1 MFRSKCNN
9 LNFANDSPWHKWH
22 KWHQRYLSY
31 NHQVIFWPL
40 YGIILQEEGDFA
52 LHVATRIKN
61 TEIVEVLMENGA
73 SVNIQNVSE
82 SNKN

>member
-22 KWHQRYLSY
+22 QRYLSY
-31 NHQVIFWPL
+31 NHQVIFWPR

-82 SNKN
+82 SNKS